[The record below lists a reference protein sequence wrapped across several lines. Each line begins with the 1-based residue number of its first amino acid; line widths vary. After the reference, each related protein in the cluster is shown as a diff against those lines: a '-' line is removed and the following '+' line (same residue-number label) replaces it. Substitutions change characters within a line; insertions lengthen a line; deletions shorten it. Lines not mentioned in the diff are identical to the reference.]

1 MSARHRRD
9 VVIGLV
15 LLLAVVDPAPAR
27 AASVRVEFETVPT
40 LPHARF
46 ESEGTVVETDAEGR
60 GVIEV
65 TDVEQLPA
73 LEIVD
78 DGIAEPDRRAEF
90 SRWWGVSQARGKV
103 RARAVFDLYDRIT
116 WSYAE
121 VGGRPVDPVLVSK
134 LVVRSSH
141 GNVHTYEQPEP
152 VWLHSLRVVPT
163 VGGLSPKEID
173 YRIESVL
180 VDGAD
185 VVIRNKQKFVAAR
198 QPHWTIE
205 VLFFTAQMSARDA
218 VLGFPV
224 GRAVQIEYPSGR
236 VARYELG
243 PDANLELRLPRGSY
257 RALVEAPGMRVW
269 TPVALSRDQQIPI
282 KVVTYL
288 DMGLGV
294 GLLAA
299 IAIGLLLAGRPHLV
313 IRRAPV
319 ALPGACPGGCPPS
332 ATVARFCRFCGTPRP
347 GARVALPEHGEVAAP
362 VGGNGG

>member
-1 MSARHRRD
+1 MTARR
-9 VVIGLV
+9 GLTAAAV
-15 LLLAVVDPAPAR
+15 TILLLALDPTPAQ
-27 AASVRVEFETVPT
+27 AASVRLEFQTVPT
-40 LPHARF
+40 LPNATL
-46 ESEGTVVETDAEGR
+46 EAEGQVVETDADGR

-65 TDVEQLPA
+65 TDIEQLPA
-73 LEIVD
+73 LEVVN
-78 DGIAEPDRRAEF
+78 DGIVEPDRRASF
-90 SRWWGVSQARGKV
+90 SRWWGVSKARGKFE
-103 RARAVFDLYDRIT
+103 ARAVFDLHNRID

-121 VGGRPVDPVLVSK
+121 VDGRAVDPALVSK

-141 GNVHTYEQPEP
+141 GNVHTYAQPEP

-163 VGGLSPKEID
+163 VGGLSPKEIE

-205 VLFFTAQMSARDA
+205 VLFFSAHLSAHDA

-236 VARYELG
+236 IARHELG
-243 PDANLELRLPRGSY
+243 PDSSLDLRLPRGSY

-269 TPVALSRDQQIPI
+269 TPVALSRNQQIPI
-282 KVVTYL
+282 KVLTYL
-288 DMGLGV
+288 DMGLGA
-294 GLLAA
+294 GALAV
-299 IAIGLLLAGRPHLV
+299 IAIGLLLVGRPHLV

-319 ALPGACPGGCPPS
+319 IPPGACPGGCPP
-332 ATVARFCRFCGTPRP
+332 AVAAARFCRLCGTPRAVGRVP
-347 GARVALPEHGEVAAP
+347 PEDHGAVRAPAA
-362 VGGNGG
+362 GQGR